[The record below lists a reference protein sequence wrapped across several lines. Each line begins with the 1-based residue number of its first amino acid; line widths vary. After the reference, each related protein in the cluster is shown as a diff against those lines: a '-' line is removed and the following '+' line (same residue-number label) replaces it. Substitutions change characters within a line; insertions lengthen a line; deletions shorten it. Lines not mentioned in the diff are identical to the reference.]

1 MDFLRPGLKTGIG
14 NGIFRSEIG
23 SGFGDAS
30 GTLPPKLS
38 TSTLPPPGLKHKTE
52 MTGDCWFNLKYLRR
66 GVEGKHLIRFQ
77 REKRFP
83 PSVDQALFVQNRII
97 RFVFPY
103 RRTSK

>member
-1 MDFLRPGLKTGIG
+1 
-14 NGIFRSEIG
+14 
-23 SGFGDAS
+23 
-30 GTLPPKLS
+30 
-38 TSTLPPPGLKHKTE
+38 
-52 MTGDCWFNLKYLRR
+52 MTGDCWFNLKYLQR

-83 PSVDQALFVQNRII
+83 RSVDQALFVQNRII